1 MAAVTIAAARSH
13 LGRTGEYLAWT
24 ANYLARN
31 WLFTIALAA
40 GLVLR
45 VFTMLGFPPAIWFGG
60 DSTSYVTS
68 GMTLYPSHSRV
79 SGYGVMTEFLR
90 VFHSFAVVTGVQHLM
105 GLVSAVLIYALLR
118 HRYRLPAWGAT
129 LAAVP
134 VLLDV
139 YVIQLEQEILPDSAF
154 TFLVV
159 VALTLVLWWPDE
171 ERPRWSLPWAAV
183 CLGVSASFWPV
194 GLPLL
199 IVLLIYVLVRRFG
212 WRRLGATALAGA
224 LPLVLYLGWYGA
236 RYRELGF
243 SDSDGVFLWSRTMT
257 FANCSVIKPPADLK
271 PLCPTTP
278 VAERQAAPAYIWE
291 YNSPLLSIG
300 TGTDKFSPQRN
311 SAARKFAIDAIEAQ
325 PLAYANTVLHSW
337 LLTFSWNR
345 PDVPNKAMATRYQ
358 FSNATSTQNDLGATT
373 PAATAADIAALHAM
387 QKRYTGGHL
396 ADTRE
401 VQPFADIMI
410 DYQKVMYL
418 RGTMIGIL
426 MLIGLGG
433 ICWSFRSGGFRRRSN
448 WGGPSLLPWL
458 ASLCMEISPAATAD
472 FSLRYVAPTI
482 PVACI
487 AAALAFAR
495 PLQPAEAEA
504 SPAAAARPEPGE
516 AEPAAA
522 EPGTAEPRTA
532 EPGRGTGR
540 HGEPDAAAGRSR
552 QPGRPL

>member
-1 MAAVTIAAARSH
+1 MAAVTIAAARTH

-24 ANYLARN
+24 ATYLATN
-31 WLFTIALAA
+31 WIFTIALAA

-79 SGYGVMTEFLR
+79 SGYGVMTEILR
-90 VFHSFAVVTGVQHLM
+90 VFHSFAVITGVQHLM

-118 HRYRLPAWGAT
+118 HRYRLPVWGAT
-129 LAAVP
+129 LATLP
-134 VLLDV
+134 VLLDA
-139 YVIQLEQEILPDSAF
+139 YVIQLEQEILPDCAF

-159 VALTLVLWWPDE
+159 VAVTLVLWWPDE

-183 CLGVSASFWPV
+183 CLGVSAAFWPV

-224 LPLVLYLGWYGA
+224 VPLVLYLGWYGA
-236 RYRELGF
+236 RYREVAF

-257 FANCSVIKPPADLK
+257 FANCAVIKPPADLRL
-271 PLCPTTP
+271 LCPTTP
-278 VAERQAAPAYIWE
+278 VDKRLAAPMYIWE
-291 YNSPLLSIG
+291 VNSPVLSIG
-300 TGTDKFSPQRN
+300 PRTGIDATDKFTAYRN

-325 PLAYANTVLHSW
+325 PLAYADTVLRSW
-337 LLTFSWNR
+337 LLTFTWNR

-358 FSNATSTQNDLGATT
+358 FSNALTTENDLGSST
-373 PAATAADIAALHAM
+373 PAANAANVAALNAM
-387 QKRYTGGHL
+387 QRRYTGGHL

-410 DYQKVMYL
+410 DYQKAMYL

-426 MLIGLGG
+426 MLTGLGG
-433 ICWSFRSGGFRRRSN
+433 IVLAWRRGGFRHRSN
-448 WGGPSLLPWL
+448 WGGPALFPWL
-458 ASLCMEISPAATAD
+458 VSLCMEVSPAATAD
-472 FSLRYVAPTI
+472 FSLRYVVPTI
-482 PVACI
+482 PVTCL

-495 PLQPAEAEA
+495 PLQPAG
-504 SPAAAARPEPGE
+504 AAAAADPALAEATQPEPG
-516 AEPAAA
+516 
-522 EPGTAEPRTA
+522 
-532 EPGRGTGR
+532 TGA
-540 HGEPDAAAGRSR
+540 PDARSR
-552 QPGRPL
+552 QPGRRL

>member
-1 MAAVTIAAARSH
+1 MAAVTIAAARNR
-13 LGRTGEYLAWT
+13 LRRTGEYLAWT
-24 ANYLARN
+24 ASYLARN
-31 WLFTIALAA
+31 WIFTSALAA

-79 SGYGVMTEFLR
+79 SGYGIMTEILR
-90 VFHSFAVVTGVQHLM
+90 PFQSFAVITGVQHLM
-105 GLVSAVLIYALLR
+105 GLISAVLIYALLR

-129 LAAVP
+129 LAALP

-159 VALTLVLWWPDE
+159 VALILVLWWPDS

-183 CLGVSASFWPV
+183 CLGVATSFWPV

-199 IVLLIYVLVRRFG
+199 ILLLVYVLVRKFG

-224 LPLVLYLGWYGA
+224 VPLVLYLGWYGA
-236 RYRELGF
+236 RYRELGL

-257 FANCSVIKPPADLK
+257 FANCQVIKPPADLR

-278 VAERQAAPAYIWE
+278 VGKRLAAPMYIWE

-300 TGTDKFSPQRN
+300 PSTGPEGTNKFSPQRN
-311 SAARKFAIDAIEAQ
+311 SAARKFALDAIEAQ

-337 LLTFSWNR
+337 LLTFTWNR
-345 PDVPNKAMATRYQ
+345 PNVPNKAMATRYQ
-358 FSNATSTQNDLGATT
+358 FTNATTTQNDLGATT
-373 PAATAADIAALHAM
+373 PAANAADVAALHAM
-387 QKRYTGGHL
+387 QERYTGGHT

-433 ICWSFRSGGFRRRSN
+433 IVWSFRSGGWRRRGN
-448 WGGPSLLPWL
+448 WGGPALFPWL
-458 ASLCMEISPAATAD
+458 ASLCMEIVPAATAD
-472 FSLRYVAPTI
+472 FSLRYVVPTI
-482 PVACI
+482 PVACL

-495 PLQPAEAEA
+495 PLEPAD
-504 SPAAAARPEPGE
+504 
-516 AEPAAA
+516 AAA
-522 EPGTAEPRTA
+522 EPAITTAAAQPETGTTAPARASQPAET
-532 EPGRGTGR
+532 
-540 HGEPDAAAGRSR
+540 DAAAGRSH
-552 QPGRPL
+552 QPGRRL